1 MIRVRFAPSPTGFLH
16 IGGLRTCFYNWLYAK
31 QNEGKF
37 ILRIEDTD
45 RQRMVP
51 NAVESLIQTLKTM
64 GLDWD
69 EFYVQS
75 ERLEIYQKYAQ
86 ELIDKGHAYYCF
98 CSASELKAMKEKQIA
113 KKMAPHYDGR
123 CRELPQ
129 NEIASRIKS
138 GDPYV
143 IRLKVPKEGIGEFFD
158 VIRGK
163 IEIDLK
169 NIDDQVLLK
178 SDQWPTYHL
187 ANVVDDHLMNITH
200 VIRGE
205 EWLPSTVKHIL
216 LYQFLGW
223 KSPKFVHL
231 PLLLNTDKSKLSKR
245 QGDVAVEDYLLKG
258 YLPDA
263 LLNFI
268 SLLGWNPG
276 NDKEIFSKE
285 ELIKDFSLK
294 RINKSGAVFNIEKL
308 DWINGSYIRQIPID
322 ELTKKCILQ
331 LEELNVIERINDSS
345 FKVKESKQIVNFN
358 WLKKIVSLEQERM
371 KKIEEIKDLGSYF
384 WNDKLEYDSQI
395 LIWKD
400 TPSEEIKNNLI
411 KLEETLNKI
420 PETEFESNNINQ
432 KVLAWAPEKG
442 KGSIFWPWRVALSGL
457 KSSPPPNDITEI
469 LGKKESLERI
479 RKAIHKLRKNT

>member
-31 QNEGKF
+31 QNKGKF

-51 NAVESLIQTLKTM
+51 NAVENLIKTLKII

-75 ERLEIYQKYAQ
+75 ERLDLYQKYAQ

-98 CSASELKAMKEKQIA
+98 CSTSELKEMKEKQIA
-113 KKMAPHYDGR
+113 KKMAPQYDGR
-123 CRELPQ
+123 CRELTQ
-129 NEIASRIKS
+129 SEISNRIKN
-138 GDPYV
+138 GKPYV
-143 IRLKVPKEGIGEFFD
+143 VRLKVPKEGSGDFFD
-158 VIRGK
+158 VIRGR

-178 SDQWPTYHL
+178 SDKWPTYHL

-205 EWLPSTVKHIL
+205 EWLPSTIKHVL
-216 LYQFLGW
+216 LYQFFGW
-223 KSPKFVHL
+223 KPPKFVHL
-231 PLLLNTDKSKLSKR
+231 PLLLNSDKSKLSKR
-245 QGDVAVEDYLLKG
+245 QGDVAVEYYLNQG
-258 YLPDA
+258 YLPGA

-276 NDKEIFSKE
+276 NDKEIFDKK

-294 RINKSGAVFNIEKL
+294 KINKAGAIFNTEKL
-308 DWINGSYIRQIPID
+308 DWVNGHYIRQMPID
-322 ELTKKCILQ
+322 ELTKKCIPY
-331 LEELNVIERINDSS
+331 LEQFGII
-345 FKVKESKQIVNFN
+345 KKSKDFE

-371 KKIEEIKDLGSYF
+371 KKISEIKDLGQYF
-384 WNDKLEYDSQI
+384 WTDKLQYDAQI
-395 LIWKD
+395 LTWKD
-400 TPSEEIKNNLI
+400 TPQLEIKNNLV
-411 KLEETLNKI
+411 KLEEILSKI
-420 PETEFESNNINQ
+420 PETEFKSKNINE
-432 KVLAWAPEKG
+432 KVLDWVAEKG
-442 KGSIFWPWRVALSGL
+442 RGAIFWPWRVALSGL
-457 KSSPPPNDITEI
+457 KASPPPNDIAEI
-469 LGKKESLERI
+469 LGKKKSLKRV
-479 RKAIHKLRKNT
+479 KDAIDKLRENT